1 MKTIEEK
8 EKMNIEDIKKE
19 VLNRIKESYRT
30 IPEEKIIKWVN
41 SLPSYLFEPNILID
55 EKEEIDV
62 EQICGKKI
70 SEVIDFLS
78 QYKDY
83 ILEYRWVGYEDNF
96 YFMLVNRRPE
106 TLNEITKR
114 ICDFVD
120 SDCRDFL
127 KKEEQIA
134 DIDKEIR
141 KLEDKK
147 SKLREL

>member
-1 MKTIEEK
+1 
-8 EKMNIEDIKKE
+8 MNIEDIKKD
-19 VLNRIKESYRT
+19 VLNRIKENYRT
-30 IPEEKIIKWVN
+30 IPEEKIIKWINNV
-41 SLPSYLFEPNILID
+41 PPYLFEPYILTD
-55 EKEEIDV
+55 EQEEIDV
-62 EQICGKKI
+62 EQICDRKI

-83 ILEYRWVGYEDNF
+83 ILEYRWDGYEDNF
-96 YFMLVNRRPE
+96 SFMLINQRPE
-106 TLNEITKR
+106 TLDEITRR

-120 SDCRDFL
+120 SDCRNFL

>member
-1 MKTIEEK
+1 
-8 EKMNIEDIKKE
+8 MNIEDIKKD
-19 VLNRIKESYRT
+19 VLNRIKVNYRT
-30 IPEEKIIKWVN
+30 IPEEKIIKWIN
-41 SLPSYLFEPNILID
+41 SVPPYLFEPYIITD

-62 EQICGKKI
+62 EQICDRKI

-83 ILEYRWVGYEDNF
+83 ILEYRWAGYEDNF
-96 YFMLVNRRPE
+96 SFMLINQRPE
-106 TLNEITKR
+106 TLDEITRR

-120 SDCRDFL
+120 SDCRNFL